1 MITDE
6 MMKQAAKE
14 AGNIITDSLQTQEEY
29 LDMNFPKP
37 LKTIWKTYCKKQN
50 IKKEKDYINKWLVI

>member
-1 MITDE
+1 

-29 LDMNFPKP
+29 RYEFS
-37 LKTIWKTYCKKQN
+37 KTFENNMEN
-50 IKKEKDYINKWLVI
+50 ILQKAKHKKEKDYINKWLVI